1 MTVFGLLPVVREI
14 YIRENI
20 DLVHGH
26 AVSQIKISLHW
37 NVRRHTRFAMSYE
50 FYRFMK
56 SLNLVSRLR
65 TIPKHIWRSSH
76 QN

>member
-26 AVSQIKISLHW
+26 AVSQIKLSLHW
-37 NVRRHTRFAMSYE
+37 TTHMVRHELWVLSIYGVFE
-50 FYRFMK
+50 
-56 SLNLVSRLR
+56 
-65 TIPKHIWRSSH
+65 SSKLAKD
-76 QN
+76 NP